1 MRDLGRRA
9 FRGVL
14 WAGAGHVGGR
24 VLVFL
29 ATLVLARLLVPSE
42 FGLVAFALAVM
53 YYLEYV
59 ADLGLGAALIYRSD
73 ADEQRVSSTAFWIG
87 IVGSVALFA
96 ASWFA
101 APLLAQF
108 GPGEEVVPIFR
119 ALALQFPLSALGK
132 AHEYR
137 LRRSLQFRTLFAPT
151 FAGGLTKG
159 MMSIALALAGA
170 GAWSLVAGQLAG
182 TLAQSIGLWLVHPF
196 RPSLTISRRHLSP
209 MMRFGLG
216 IVAVGVL
223 GQGAK
228 NFDYLVVGGKLG
240 AAALGVYYLAFRLP
254 ELVILTGFRIAGDV
268 LFPFYARLGEERVAA
283 VDDLREGYLRTLRL
297 GAMVAWPAAFSM
309 AALALPLVL
318 TLYGERW
325 RSAADPMALVAL
337 WAGLASLATMPGAVF
352 KALGRSW
359 LLTATGVMQVAILFP
374 AIWFAAPYGITAV
387 AGAQVAEK
395 TVSLA
400 LLGVVA
406 GRVLG
411 VPWHASFT
419 AGAPA
424 LGLSVAVAG
433 VLYSLAAALPPAAAL
448 AVGIPLGAAVY
459 LALLR
464 RVVPDGFHMLV
475 RPVLDLRHRAAATSV
490 SVLVVAVAVALAAC
504 SQGGETRQRATAAPP
519 PDANVRHTFYVA
531 PRGSDAGPGSR
542 RRPFRTLAHALGRLR
557 YGQRL
562 YVHGG
567 TYSERLK
574 LRVAPGRERARVRVS
589 NFPGERP
596 TLRGQL
602 WLGEPSYWTVRG
614 LRITWAPGNPNEPL
628 VRIYGGTG
636 WKLSRSE
643 IWGAHSTS
651 GLQVDDGPRD
661 DLGRWAVTRNCVHD
675 TFATNGPNQDH
686 NIYVADMSASPRPQG
701 TIARN
706 ILFNA
711 ENGRGIKLGPG
722 GEDGG
727 PVNVQVS
734 FNTIYNSSQN
744 VSLSRDTSRVTIEH
758 NILVKA
764 RESNVTA
771 YKLHGNDNTV
781 RHNIGYGAPT
791 FLDTTSSPGALLDAG
806 GILRSR
812 RPRFDLI
819 GCGGFRPTRF
829 KTYGAYG

>member
-9 FRGVL
+9 FSGLL

-24 VLVFL
+24 VMVFL
-29 ATLVLARLLVPSE
+29 ATLVLARLLVPNE

-73 ADEQRVSSTAFWIG
+73 AEDQRVSSTAFWIG

-101 APLLAQF
+101 APLLAEF

-137 LRRSLQFRTLFAPT
+137 LRRSLRFRALFGPT

-159 MMSIALALAGA
+159 VVSIALAWAGA
-170 GAWSLVAGQLAG
+170 GAWSLVVGQLAG
-182 TLAQSIGLWLVHPF
+182 TLVQSIGLWLAHPF
-196 RPSLTISRRHLSP
+196 RPSLAISWRHLSP

-240 AAALGVYYLAFRLP
+240 ATALGVYYLAFRLP
-254 ELVILTGFRIAGDV
+254 ELVILTGFRVAGDV
-268 LFPFYARLGEERVAA
+268 LFPFYARLGDERGVD
-283 VDDLREGYLRTLRL
+283 VDDDLRQGYLRTVRM

-309 AALALPLVL
+309 SALALPLVL

-325 RSAADPMALVAL
+325 RSAAEPMALVAL
-337 WAGLASLATMPGAVF
+337 WAGLASMATMPGAVF

-424 LGLSVAVAG
+424 LGLSVAMGGA
-433 VLYSLAAALPPAAAL
+433 LYSLAAALPHGAAL

-464 RVVPDGFHMLV
+464 RLVPDGFHMLV
-475 RPVLDLRHRAAATSV
+475 RPLLDLRHRAAATGLS
-490 SVLVVAVAVALAAC
+490 LLAVGVALAGC
-504 SQGGETRQRATAAPP
+504 SQDSESRQPATAAPP
-519 PDANVRHTFYVA
+519 AAAKVRHTFYV
-531 PRGSDAGPGSR
+531 GPGGSNAWPGTR
-542 RRPFRTLAHALGRLR
+542 RRPFGTLAHALKRLR

-562 YVHGG
+562 YVRGG
-567 TYSERLK
+567 TYSERVK
-574 LRVAPGRERARVRVS
+574 VRVAPGRRGARVRVS

-596 TLRGQL
+596 VLQGQL
-602 WLGEPSYWTVRG
+602 WLGDPSYWTIRG
-614 LRITWAPGNPNEPL
+614 LRVTWTEGNPNEPL

-636 WKLSRSE
+636 WRLSRSE

-661 DLGRWAVTRNCVHD
+661 SLGRWAVTRNCIHD
-675 TFATNGPNQDH
+675 TFATNAVNQDH
-686 NIYVADMSASPRPQG
+686 NIYVADMSASPNPRG
-701 TIARN
+701 RVSRN
-706 ILFNA
+706 IVFDA
-711 ENGRGIKLGPG
+711 TNGRGIKLGPG
-722 GEDGG
+722 GETGG
-727 PVNVQVS
+727 PKSVEVS

-744 VSLSRDTSRVTIEH
+744 LSLSRDTSRVTIER

-764 RESNVTA
+764 RQSNVTA
-771 YKLHGNDNTV
+771 FRLRGRGNIV
-781 RHNIGYGAPT
+781 RHNIGGGAPR
-791 FLDTTSSPGALLDAG
+791 FLDNTTSPEALLDG
-806 GILRSR
+806 GGNLRSR
-812 RPRFDLI
+812 GQRFDSI

-829 KTYGAYG
+829 KAYGAYG